1 MSTTPE
7 TELARDALD
16 LGRLR
21 EAILDKLI
29 AVVTVLATV
38 PVAGGI
44 WLSILND
51 VPAIAVFDAV
61 CWVLLVVVWRARLP
75 TMVRAVFMTLL
86 PGLVG
91 HVLLAAVGPLS
102 LGAVWLG
109 AVPALAGVLFDRRAF
124 WIALGGVVGSMVVLW
139 VFVHDSPPW
148 IIAGEPTPLAWWIT
162 AASSIVCISSFV
174 GLPATYLVS
183 GLERSLAEQARN
195 REALRALATREAA
208 LHRQF
213 EQLFARTP
221 QALLMVAGDGRIA
234 QRNEAARALFEATGA
249 PRPDTLDALFVDPT
263 IAEATRQS
271 TTILQDGSDDLVGV
285 ARIGD
290 ARRADGAPLVVE
302 TRVVPLEIAGERFA
316 LVGAPDV
323 ARRVAAEQALS
334 RALREKETLLQEV
347 HHRVK
352 NNLQVVSSLLG
363 MQASLAMTDESRAAL
378 EDSTHR
384 IRTMALIHQQLYGG
398 SDFSAIELG
407 EYARSLAGELRGALD
422 PRSELHLDVDVVHV
436 ALAQALP
443 CGLILNE
450 LVTNAFKHGRDADG
464 LCRVTITLRASEGG
478 FVLRVA
484 DAGRGFTEDW
494 STLRRRSLGAQIV
507 ESLVRQLRARL
518 EVASSTGG
526 ASFMVH
532 CPLDPDVVAR

>member
-1 MSTTPE
+1 MSVTPE
-7 TELARDALD
+7 SELARDSVD
-16 LGRLR
+16 LARHR
-21 EAILDKLI
+21 AAILDKLI
-29 AVVTVLATV
+29 AAVTVLATI
-38 PVAGGI
+38 PVAAGI

-51 VPAIAVFDAV
+51 VPVIAVFDAV
-61 CWVLLVVVWRARLP
+61 CWLLLVIVWRARLP
-75 TMVRAVFMTLL
+75 AYVRALFITLL
-86 PGLVG
+86 PGLAG
-91 HVLLAAVGPLS
+91 HVLLAFVGPLS

-124 WIALGGVVGSMVVLW
+124 WRAQLGVVASLVVLW
-139 VFVHDSPPW
+139 LMVHDSAPW
-148 IIAGEPTPLAWWIT
+148 VIGGTPIPLAWWLT
-162 AASSIVCISSFV
+162 AASSIVCVSSFV
-174 GLPATYLVS
+174 GLPASYLVS

-213 EQLFARTP
+213 EELFARTP
-221 QALLMVAGDGRIA
+221 QALLLVTADGRIA
-234 QRNEAARALFEATGA
+234 QRNEAGRALFEAPGA
-249 PRPDTLDALFVDPT
+249 APPETLDAIFDDAAVAD
-263 IAEATRQS
+263 AAHSATTLS
-271 TTILQDGSDDLVGV
+271 EDGDAAHDGTV
-285 ARIGD
+285 RIGG
-290 ARRADGAPLVVE
+290 ARRADGATLVVE

-316 LVGAPDV
+316 LVGATDV
-323 ARRVAAEQALS
+323 AQRVTAERALS

-352 NNLQVVSSLLG
+352 NNLQVVSSLLS
-363 MQASLAMTDESRAAL
+363 MQASLATTEASRAAL

-398 SDFSAIELG
+398 TDFSAIELG

-422 PRSELHLDVDVVHV
+422 PRSELSLDVDVVHV

-450 LVTNAFKHGRDADG
+450 LVTNAFKHGRGADG
-464 LCRVTITLRASEGG
+464 LCRVNITLQANESG

-484 DAGRGFTEDW
+484 DAGRGFTEEW

-518 EVASSTGG
+518 EVTSSPQG
-526 ASFMVH
+526 ASFTVH
-532 CPLDPDVVAR
+532 CPLEQDDAAR